1 MKLNEM
7 IQKMEGVTHSELLE
21 WFESGK
27 NAEDWIVEKF
37 NFDGFSDEE
46 KEKAHADLRVE
57 IVTILTEDL
66 LPSEYPYAALKQMG
80 ATPQELQDASAYVP
94 GSQIS
99 IDVSLAAGKWLFI
112 DPLNTVEQQ
121 IDAVKA
127 KASGGRKQLLLGIAI
142 GSVATAAIA
151 YCLTCSDK

>member
-1 MKLNEM
+1 MKHKEM
-7 IQKMEGVTHSELLE
+7 IEEMEKVTHSELLE
-21 WFESGK
+21 WFGSGK
-27 NAEDWIVEKF
+27 NAEDWIVSYY

-80 ATPQELQDASAYVP
+80 ATSQELQDASAYVP
-94 GSQIS
+94 GNQVS
-99 IDVSLAAGKWLFI
+99 IDLSLVAGEWINK
-112 DPLNTVEQQ
+112 DPVNAVEEQ

-127 KASGGRKQLLLGIAI
+127 KLSSNRKNLLLGIAI
-142 GSVATAAIA
+142 GSVATAAVA
-151 YCLTCSDK
+151 YCLTRADK